1 MKLSIIY
8 FTAILL
14 IFSSCKTEKKV
25 DCPTVD
31 YVNSFLAENKEV
43 VFYGGIGIDDLIN
56 KTGILNIGSVGQTFG
71 EQIDEVK
78 MSLALDERIY
88 FALEGPLSRDGMPKS
103 FYFFV
108 NVRSKE
114 KVNELLTENGYF
126 FEEEEGVMIA
136 EDVTSA
142 IGYTNDLI
150 IAVSSEYGEDVKKL
164 LLDAFKEAN
173 AKKSNENIAQNLAR
187 TGDLLFVS
195 HLENL
200 YATSNTDLN
209 KLPEEKQKELQ
220 EMAKNTHVATTLA
233 FEKGRMVLETFTNFN
248 ENMEKFAIFDESGSA
263 NVKSKLGPGTGY
275 AAMAINLDMNKIDAI
290 IQEYNPDIME
300 ELYRE
305 MGPTASL
312 IKGITGDRL
321 SSIMSGAFGVAL
333 LSKPGSMEFAK
344 DPKMHLYA
352 GMGKS
357 SEMIANLFADLLSAG
372 DVQKLADGVYQMDRA
387 IAKIEKNEMVMWSG
401 MDAKDGEISFQN
413 LDVPSNIP
421 SFGDKPFSMYIDLS
435 EMDIDN
441 LGVDPMMAEL
451 SQMGDFI
458 SLEADNSGGKLIVQ
472 LKNTKDN
479 FLNAFVKSYQSEI
492 ESLSDQ
498 GLAF

>member
-1 MKLSIIY
+1 
-8 FTAILL
+8 
-14 IFSSCKTEKKV
+14 
-25 DCPTVD
+25 
-31 YVNSFLAENKEV
+31 
-43 VFYGGIGIDDLIN
+43 
-56 KTGILNIGSVGQTFG
+56 
-71 EQIDEVK
+71 
-78 MSLALDERIY
+78 
-88 FALEGPLSRDGMPKS
+88 MP
-103 FYFFV
+103 
-108 NVRSKE
+108 
-114 KVNELLTENGYF
+114 
-126 FEEEEGVMIA
+126 
-136 EDVTSA
+136 
-142 IGYTNDLI
+142 
-150 IAVSSEYGEDVKKL
+150 
-164 LLDAFKEAN
+164 
-173 AKKSNENIAQNLAR
+173 KKSNEKIAQNLAR

-248 ENMEKFAIFDESGSA
+248 ENMEKFAIFDESGSV

-312 IKGITGDRL
+312 IKGIAGDRL

-401 MDAKDGEISFQN
+401 MDTKDGEISFQN